1 MITLKEYY
9 KKRDDLYNEA
19 PEELWDFEASVLERR
34 KWVAK
39 NITPKIKKLQTQL
52 SEEDLRTLIMSELR
66 FFDRMNSEAGVEEEM
81 DFEKEF
87 EKIKKDLEKYKD

>member
-1 MITLKEYY
+1 MITLEEYY
-9 KKRDDLYNEA
+9 NKKNEIKE
-19 PEELWDFEASVLERR
+19 PEWLWDDDKWIQR
-34 KWVAK
+34 KQWTREVYK
-39 NITPKIKKLQTQL
+39 PQIYKLQSQL

-87 EKIKKDLEKYKD
+87 EKIKKDLEKYR